1 MSASILILHEDTFY
15 KHFKPYRHPK
25 ASYNIW
31 GGLGL
36 ETFDADYDLVRSLRG
51 EFVWTVLDGEA
62 NDQWIVPG
70 IHHVNRV
77 CYLVTEIPHNDL
89 LIEFRVKHR
98 TSSLTEIGLARQI
111 KRLLAFEYSLS

>member
-1 MSASILILHEDTFY
+1 MSASALTLHEDTFY

-25 ASYNIW
+25 ASYDIW

-36 ETFDADYDLVRSLRG
+36 ETFGADYDLVRSLRG
-51 EFVWTVLDGEA
+51 EFVRTVLDGEA

-70 IHHVNRV
+70 IQHVNRV
-77 CYLVTEIPHNDL
+77 CNLVTEIPHNDL

-98 TSSLTEIGLARQI
+98 TSSLTKIGLARQI